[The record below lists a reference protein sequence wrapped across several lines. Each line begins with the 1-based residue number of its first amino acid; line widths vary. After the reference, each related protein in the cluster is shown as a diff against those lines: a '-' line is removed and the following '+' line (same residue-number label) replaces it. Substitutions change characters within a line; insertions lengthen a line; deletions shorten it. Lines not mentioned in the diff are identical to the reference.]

1 MKEYDAVIV
10 GLGPT
15 GGTLAN
21 LLAIQGYSILILEKE
36 NSFYPLPRAV
46 HFDDEVMRVF
56 QTIGITDKFLKY
68 TLINKGTKFVNKK
81 GDVILDWPRPKEIT
95 DNGWYPSYR
104 FHQPDLEKQLR
115 KKLKSYKKVF
125 IEQNA
130 NVVKI
135 TNSKNNVNIKYVN
148 SNNNK
153 IFQNFLILKKALPRM
168 KFSHDLTI
176 FNSRF
181 TN

>member
-1 MKEYDAVIV
+1 MKEYDVVIV
-10 GLGPT
+10 GIGPT

-95 DNGWYPSYR
+95 ENGWYPSYR
-104 FHQPDLEKQLR
+104 FHQPDLEKKLR
-115 KKLKSYKKVF
+115 KKLKNYKKVL
-125 IEQNA
+125 IEQNSDCLLY
-130 NVVKI
+130 
-135 TNSKNNVNIKYVN
+135 TSP
-148 SNNNK
+148 S
-153 IFQNFLILKKALPRM
+153 PR
-168 KFSHDLTI
+168 D
-176 FNSRF
+176 
-181 TN
+181 

>member
-81 GDVILDWPRPKEIT
+81 GDVILDWPRPKEVT
-95 DNGWYPSYR
+95 ENGWYPSYR
-104 FHQPDLEKQLR
+104 FHQPDLERQLR
-115 KKLKSYKKVF
+115 NRLKFFKPSHVNFTRLVLLLRVF
-125 IEQNA
+125 
-130 NVVKI
+130 
-135 TNSKNNVNIKYVN
+135 S
-148 SNNNK
+148 
-153 IFQNFLILKKALPRM
+153 
-168 KFSHDLTI
+168 TI
-176 FNSRF
+176 FLAVCFSICVGCFLRNGSAIL
-181 TN
+181 TLLW

>member
-95 DNGWYPSYR
+95 ENGWYPSYR
-104 FHQPDLEKQLR
+104 FHQPDLERQLR
-115 KKLKSYKKVF
+115 NRLKSFKKVY
-125 IEQNA
+125 IQQNTKLLKA
-130 NVVKI
+130 
-135 TNSKNNVNIKYVN
+135 TNTKNNVQIIYQDIK
-148 SNNNK
+148 NNK
-153 IFQNFLILKKALPRM
+153 ILNKYINFY
-168 KFSHDLTI
+168 
-176 FNSRF
+176 NG
-181 TN
+181 N